1 MKRWIAVGAVLAFNV
16 DAALVTSSDKS
27 YVIVSRGTAGYTV
40 SSLSGEGNTVV
51 QRMPNGYILLESET
65 PPMFVYDD
73 KPDALQPVVPIN
85 QELDMEI
92 SE

>member
-1 MKRWIAVGAVLAFNV
+1 MKKWIAVGVALAFNA
-16 DAALVTSSDKS
+16 DATLVMSPDKS
-27 YVIVSRGTAGYTV
+27 YVILSRGTAGYTV

-65 PPMFVYDD
+65 PPTFIYDD
-73 KPDALQPVVPIN
+73 KPALQPVVPIN